1 MPELF
6 IVGGPN
12 GCGKTTVALQVLE
25 ATDLPFLSADSIAAE
40 LSPENPSSAA
50 VAAGRL
56 LSRRLAGALGKG
68 ESLILESTLSGLSLK
83 KTIQQAREMGY
94 RTEILFVFLD
104 TPADCATRIKER
116 VARGGHD
123 VPALDI
129 ARRFPK
135 NHCTTFGACTAKW
148 FPNGFFTITA
158 ERRQAVSLPV
168 AERTCLSLTKP
179 D

>member
-25 ATDLPFLSADSIAAE
+25 AIELPFLSADSIAAE

-104 TPADCATRIKER
+104 SPADCAARIKER
-116 VARGGHD
+116 VARGGQTS
-123 VPALDI
+123 P
-129 ARRFPK
+129 P
-135 NHCTTFGACTAKW
+135 
-148 FPNGFFTITA
+148 
-158 ERRQAVSLPV
+158 
-168 AERTCLSLTKP
+168 
-179 D
+179 